1 MIVTLTLNPSL
12 DRTLAVDRLVTGEV
26 NRVRQVWVEAAGK
39 GVNVSKALTQ
49 NGVGCIA
56 VLPVGGTEGTELLRL
71 LGDVRYEAVP
81 IGGVVRSNVTITEAD
96 GTVTKLN
103 EPGPELTDA
112 EVASL
117 LDRVA
122 ALADEAHWVVA
133 SGNLPPGVPANTYGT
148 LVGKVN
154 GCRVAVD
161 TSGQALLDAVATG
174 PALVKPN
181 LDELVQLAGR
191 PLANLGD
198 VVDAAADV
206 VAGGVGRVLVSLGP
220 FGAILVDRHGA
231 LHGLARVDEV
241 RNTVGAGDTLLA
253 GFLADGA
260 EDGPR
265 ALATGLAWARAA
277 IRTPTT
283 GMASVTDQDRNAV
296 EILPG
301 VDRDL
306 ALSGTLT

>member
-12 DRTLAVDRLVTGEV
+12 DRTLSVDQLVTGEV

-39 GVNVSKALTQ
+39 GVNVSKALAQ
-49 NGVGCIA
+49 NGVASTA
-56 VLPVGGTEGTELLRL
+56 VVPVGGTEGAELLRL
-71 LGDVRYEAVP
+71 LGDVPYEAVP
-81 IGGVVRSNVTITEAD
+81 IRGVVRSNVTITEAD

-103 EPGPELTDA
+103 EPGPELTA
-112 EVASL
+112 GEIASL

-122 ALADEAHWVVA
+122 SLADRATWIVA
-133 SGNLPPGVPANTYGT
+133 SGNLPPGAPANTYGT
-148 LVGKVN
+148 LVGEVD
-154 GCRVAVD
+154 GCPVAID
-161 TSGQALLDAVATG
+161 TSGQALLDAVAAG

-191 PLANLGD
+191 PLVHLGE
-198 VVDAAADV
+198 VVDTAADL
-206 VAGGVGRVLVSLGP
+206 VADGVGRVLVSLGP
-220 FGAILVDRHGA
+220 LGAILVDRHGA
-231 LHGLARVDEV
+231 LHGFTRVDEV

-283 GMASVTDQDRNAV
+283 GMAAVTDQDRNAV
-296 EILPG
+296 EILPD
-301 VDRDL
+301 VDRHL
-306 ALSGTLT
+306 TLSGPLT